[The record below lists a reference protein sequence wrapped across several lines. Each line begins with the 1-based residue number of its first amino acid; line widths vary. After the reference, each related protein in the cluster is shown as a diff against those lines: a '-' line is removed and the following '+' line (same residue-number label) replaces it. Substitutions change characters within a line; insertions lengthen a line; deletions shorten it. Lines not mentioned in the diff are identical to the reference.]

1 MSDANGQ
8 AVGTECY
15 LFVLVPNFSM
25 IAFATA
31 LEPLRLANRTVGR
44 SIYSWKI
51 VSKDGGPVAASNG
64 VAVAADGGL
73 GDFQPERLSPMPA
86 VVLCSGLKGERY
98 QDREMLAWLRRC
110 DRRGAEIG
118 ALCTGAHILARAGL
132 LTDHRCTIHWE
143 NLPGFVEDF
152 PDVPVTS
159 DLYEIDRN
167 RFTCSGGTAA
177 IDMMLNVISLQHGYE
192 LAAQVADQFMHE
204 RIRDRHDQ
212 QRMSLPARLGVRHP
226 KLLSIIEIMEKN
238 LEEPLARGE
247 LAEHAGLSTRQLE
260 RLFRKYLNRSPARYY
275 LELRLNRARLLLLQ
289 TNMSVIDVA
298 LACGF
303 VSPSHFSKC
312 YRDFFGKTPRRERSL
327 PAGPQDAPLNAA

>member
-159 DLYEIDRN
+159 DLYEIDRK
-167 RFTCSGGTAA
+167 RFTCSGGTASL
-177 IDMMLNVISLQHGYE
+177 DLMLHKIALSHGSD
-192 LAAQVADQFMHE
+192 LAAKVSDLCLAE
-204 RIRDRHDQ
+204 RMRGPEDR
-212 QRMSLPARLGVRHP
+212 QRMPLRVRLGVHHP
-226 KLLSIIEIMEKN
+226 KLISAVELIESNI
-238 LEEPLARGE
+238 EEPMSQERLAQRI
-247 LAEHAGLSTRQLE
+247 GLSRRQLE
-260 RLFRKYLNRSPARYY
+260 RLFRRHLSRTPAQYY
-275 LELRLNRARLLLLQ
+275 LETRLERARNLLYQ
-289 TNMSVIDVA
+289 TDLPVMSVA
-298 LACGF
+298 CACGF
-303 VSPSHFSKC
+303 VSASHFSTC
-312 YRDFFGKTPRRERSL
+312 YRQMFGKTPRAERTK
-327 PAGPQDAPLNAA
+327 AA